1 MTFMLIKCLDDL
13 SRVLRL
19 GSFRVGEAGNY
30 CTTHA
35 SSREVPY
42 PHVFDCHHI
51 MRPQDKTV
59 EERIPSREH
68 VPKSAASIHSLIF
81 DSLIC

>member
-1 MTFMLIKCLDDL
+1 
-13 SRVLRL
+13 
-19 GSFRVGEAGNY
+19 
-30 CTTHA
+30 
-35 SSREVPY
+35 
-42 PHVFDCHHI
+42 

-68 VPKSAASIHSLIF
+68 VPKSAASIHILIF